1 MRKKCFCF
9 VFVKKETIK
18 TADTLTI
25 DTEFS
30 IKLPA
35 NTSAYLLTKF
45 EGQKIQKI
53 IGVAKKRFWIT
64 LLSKS
69 YF

>member
-1 MRKKCFCF
+1 M
-9 VFVKKETIK
+9 
-18 TADTLTI
+18 LTI

-53 IGVAKKRFWIT
+53 IGAAKKRFWIT